1 MSIVEI
7 SYISWIISDLDI
19 LVYSD
24 VCFQYAL
31 NRKAVKSCRNA
42 TRVVE
47 CAKTLR
53 LANLSGSAARS
64 VKAKFIGRRAA
75 RACEFDS

>member
-1 MSIVEI
+1 MH
-7 SYISWIISDLDI
+7 
-19 LVYSD
+19 
-24 VCFQYAL
+24 VCFQYGL
-31 NRKAVKSCRNA
+31 DRKAVKSCRNA

-75 RACEFDS
+75 RACEFDPEVTLALARVLFD